1 MENENN
7 MCKWIGVEIQDLFVR
22 DEKKNHSF
30 ATAALILT
38 SIFN

>member
-22 DEKKNHSF
+22 DEKKSLICHSCINF
-30 ATAALILT
+30 DRHL
-38 SIFN
+38 

>member
-22 DEKKNHSF
+22 DEKKISH
-30 ATAALILT
+30 LPQLH
-38 SIFN
+38 